1 MASRHFSGE
10 KLSKDETIKKVTR
23 YVVDIFD
30 GRFTVKFDS
39 DDGGTVLNVYLE
51 VETPSLPLEGYL
63 QDAFKHTKWHGWR
76 YVVTKVP
83 PGYIEAILEAP
94 VRDDY

>member
-10 KLSKDETIKKVTR
+10 KLDKKETIRKVSQ

-30 GRFTVKFDS
+30 GRFCVKFDS

-51 VETPSLPLEGYL
+51 VEEPSKPLTGL
-63 QDAFKHTKWHGWR
+63 HQDAFKHSKWHGWR

-83 PGYIEAILEAP
+83 LGYVDAILETP
-94 VRDDY
+94 ERDDY

>member
-1 MASRHFSGE
+1 MSSRHFSGE
-10 KLSKDETIKKVTR
+10 KLNKKETIRKVSQ

-30 GRFTVKFDS
+30 GRFCVKFDS

-51 VETPSLPLEGYL
+51 VDEPSKPLTGFH
-63 QDAFKHTKWHGWR
+63 QDAFKHSKWHGWR

-83 PGYIEAILEAP
+83 LGYVDAILEAP
-94 VRDDY
+94 DRDDY